1 MIGETRSNY
10 RIQRTAGRLTGVIP
24 KAALAGRR

>member
-1 MIGETRSNY
+1 MTHNY
-10 RIQRTAGRLTGVIP
+10 CMQRTAGRLTEVIP